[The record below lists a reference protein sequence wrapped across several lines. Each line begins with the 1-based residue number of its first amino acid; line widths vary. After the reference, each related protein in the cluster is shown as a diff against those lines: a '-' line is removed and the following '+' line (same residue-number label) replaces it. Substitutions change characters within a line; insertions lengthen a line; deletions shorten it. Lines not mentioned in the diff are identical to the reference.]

1 MKQIGYHRNVLN
13 LLACCTL
20 TTPMFLVVEFAKY
33 GDLLNYLRQRR
44 EQVRDL
50 NVTFLI
56 TVTGCAILF
65 KSHFVN
71 LRRV

>member
-1 MKQIGYHRNVLN
+1 
-13 LLACCTL
+13 
-20 TTPMFLVVEFAKY
+20 MFLVVEFAKY

-56 TVTGCAILF
+56 CCDLLLVVLYFLSLI
-65 KSHFVN
+65 S
-71 LRRV
+71 